1 MFKSST
7 IIYTFAIILLVAVVA
22 TNAAIT
28 SVVQEGK
35 KLTINY
41 SPMTMIWFDNQL
53 INSGLTTNI
62 APYCK
67 AMYGWSPLVCNLP
80 TIPSCDTIRLYGATG
95 IGGSNI
101 EMQYAFNCT
110 VVV

>member
-1 MFKSST
+1 MINN
-7 IIYTFAIILLVAVVA
+7 IIQFIV
-22 TNAAIT
+22 T

-53 INSGLTTNI
+53 IKSGLTTNI

-67 AMYGWSPLVCNLP
+67 ACMDGLHC
-80 TIPSCDTIRLYGATG
+80 IRLYGATG

>member
-7 IIYTFAIILLVAVVA
+7 IFAVFAIILCAAVF

-28 SVVQEGK
+28 SVIQDGK

-41 SPMTMIWFDNQL
+41 SPMTMIWFQNEL
-53 INSGLTTNI
+53 YNNGLTTDI
-62 APYCK
+62 APYCIAK
-67 AMYGWSPLVCNLP
+67 YGWAPLVCNLP
-80 TIPSCDTIRLYGATG
+80 TVPACDTIRLYGATG
-95 IGGSNI
+95 VGGSNI

-110 VVV
+110 IVA

>member
-7 IIYTFAIILLVAVVA
+7 MFAVFAIILCAAVVS
-22 TNAAIT
+22 NAAIT

-53 INSGLTTNI
+53 VNNGLKTNI
-62 APYCK
+62 KTYCK
-67 AMYGWSPLVCNLP
+67 ALYGWSPLICTLP
-80 TIPSCDTIRLYGATG
+80 IVPTCDGIRLYGSAG
-95 IGGSNI
+95 IGATNL
-101 EMQYAFNCT
+101 EMLSTFNCT
-110 VVV
+110 VVA

>member
-7 IIYTFAIILLVAVVA
+7 IFAVFAIILCAAVVA
-22 TNAAIT
+22 NAAIT

-53 INSGLTTNI
+53 INDGVTYDVKS
-62 APYCK
+62 YCK

-80 TIPSCDTIRLYGATG
+80 SVPDCDTIRLYGSAG
-95 IGGSNI
+95 IGATNLQMLYS
-101 EMQYAFNCT
+101 FNCT
-110 VVV
+110 VVA